1 MNREQ
6 ALSFLRDHQPMPG
19 DADVDRDLVEKY
31 AEVRR
36 YFLRSPDRACIPLFL
51 SSFGEG
57 SCFGVYQ
64 LVEDVIRQFPG
75 EEVVPHLLVALSS
88 AHRSVRYWTA
98 QIAACFPAPELVPEL
113 EKLLDEDDFDLRYA
127 TVTALEQIDD
137 RRVSSILQRTLERE
151 TNEEMRDL
159 LRDALSVI
167 VTVC

>member
-1 MNREQ
+1 
-6 ALSFLRDHQPMPG
+6 
-19 DADVDRDLVEKY
+19 
-31 AEVRR
+31 
-36 YFLRSPDRACIPLFL
+36 
-51 SSFGEG
+51 
-57 SCFGVYQ
+57 
-64 LVEDVIRQFPG
+64 
-75 EEVVPHLLVALSS
+75 
-88 AHRSVRYWTA
+88 VRYWTA